1 MVKQINDKESPDKKY
16 AYSQM
21 LRYGIWQA
29 EGAKEAMGYT
39 IRSKDWRY
47 VEWFYLESSEVIA
60 KELDDVV
67 TVSEDAMSAALIG
80 LLERAKMLVEPSG
93 AAGVAALL
101 DDPDRFAGPVVPV
114 LSGGNI
120 DALLLLDVIRHGLAA
135 AGRFMQLRVRFADRP
150 GELMRLLTD
159 LAALQVNVLD
169 VAHDRAAD
177 SLGVREVEVA
187 VQVAT
192 RGPDHAAD
200 ALQRLA
206 GLGHRLV

>member
-1 MVKQINDKESPDKKY
+1 MGPTMAD
-16 AYSQM
+16 
-21 LRYGIWQA
+21 GIAVA
-29 EGAKEAMGYT
+29 EPGL
-39 IRSKDWRY
+39 IP
-47 VEWFYLESSEVIA
+47 FEVIA

-135 AGRFMQLRVRFADRP
+135 AGRFMQLRVRFSDRP

-200 ALQRLA
+200 ALHRLA